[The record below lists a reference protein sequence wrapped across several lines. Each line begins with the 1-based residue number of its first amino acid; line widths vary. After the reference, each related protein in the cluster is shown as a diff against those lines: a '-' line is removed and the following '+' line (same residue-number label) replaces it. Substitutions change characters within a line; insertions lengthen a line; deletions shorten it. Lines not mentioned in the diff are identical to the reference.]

1 MKTVNSVKIAQS
13 LFLLNAAIWLAFG
26 IASLARMGSRP
37 SAPVITLWII
47 AVLMFGN
54 VGAMLLSGAGL
65 GKRQKRW
72 YYFALAVLIVN
83 IILTVT
89 DEFGFFD
96 LVTLVIDLVLLGFL
110 IATRQR
116 YSSLTA

>member
-1 MKTVNSVKIAQS
+1 MLDNMKTVNSVKMAQS

-47 AVLMFGN
+47 AV
-54 VGAMLLSGAGL
+54 
-65 GKRQKRW
+65 
-72 YYFALAVLIVN
+72 
-83 IILTVT
+83 
-89 DEFGFFD
+89 
-96 LVTLVIDLVLLGFL
+96 
-110 IATRQR
+110 TRQR